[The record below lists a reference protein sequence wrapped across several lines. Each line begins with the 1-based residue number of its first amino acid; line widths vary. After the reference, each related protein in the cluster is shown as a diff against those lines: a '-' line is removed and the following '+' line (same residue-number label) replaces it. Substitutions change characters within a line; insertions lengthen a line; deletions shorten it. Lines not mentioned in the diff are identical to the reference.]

1 MKYQSLLFIQNIDE
15 DETLRKIFDS
25 RNPRKLFNY
34 LMNNYSDAFD
44 EGYNVSETTSA
55 GTSDTV
61 VKYAD
66 GYRLIV
72 NYPLDYC
79 GIEREIKE

>member
-1 MKYQSLLFIQNIDE
+1 MKYQNLLFIQNMYE
-15 DETLRKIFDS
+15 DKTLRKIFNS

-34 LMNNYSDAFD
+34 LMRNYSDAF
-44 EGYNVSETTSA
+44 GYDNTSETTSA